1 MSDLQEAVSWVTKNP
16 NRVVMICSCPSQIG
30 DDKTIMDQVE
40 KMCRGKD
47 NIELTFSR
55 GDNLAASLFAKGSVE
70 SATQSDGSIRPVL
83 TRVGPF
89 FPVKSCIQGITHLQ
103 PDSVPEQ
110 FLMRQAMGLT
120 GTLPRLLKGE
130 SL

>member
-40 KMCRGKD
+40 QMCRGND

-55 GDNLAASLFAKGSVE
+55 SENLDASLLGEGAVE
-70 SATQSDGSIRPVL
+70 SRANESARPVL
-83 TRVGPF
+83 TQVSRPPF
-89 FPVKSCIQGITHLQ
+89 RSREVIHSR
-103 PDSVPEQ
+103 DS
-110 FLMRQAMGLT
+110 LYLT
-120 GTLPRLLKGE
+120 
-130 SL
+130 